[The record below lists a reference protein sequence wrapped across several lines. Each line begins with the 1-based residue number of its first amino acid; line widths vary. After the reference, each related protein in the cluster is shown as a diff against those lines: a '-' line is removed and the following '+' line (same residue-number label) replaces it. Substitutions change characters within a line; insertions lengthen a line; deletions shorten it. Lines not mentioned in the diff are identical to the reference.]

1 MKAIIQTRFLHWKH
15 QFPALLFW
23 LVLPIGVILGF
34 NYAVTAIQADSK
46 VPVGIVIEDKS
57 TTARELVDKM
67 NEAPFIRVKQLDKEQ
82 ALQQLEKHEL
92 DSVFIIKE
100 GYEKQVNSGSRNRL
114 LTSYQS
120 DLSFAYTPVSEMI
133 ASFVQKD
140 TGRAK
145 TAYTI
150 LQLEEQLTTNTQW
163 NIEEIITTSKEIE
176 AEQDLLKASFQFKGQ
191 AKTNETNLKLWDH
204 WGLWAL
210 FSILATF
217 FLFDWLVKETR
228 SSVRTRFAFIRF
240 SFKIYALLNL
250 LVYTVLLFVIDLAA
264 AFIFSYVFGES
275 VNLSRI
281 AAIVSFRLMINGFA
295 FLLAISMKQI
305 VAYYSLSL
313 VITLLLALTSGAI
326 IPIDGLPFLS
336 VLHPL
341 VPFLNG
347 VFHNIWLYIVVLII
361 CLWHGRKEN
370 QYA

>member
-150 LQLEEQLTTNTQW
+150 LQLEEQLTTNTHW

-210 FSILATF
+210 FSTLATF

-240 SFKIYALLNL
+240 SYKTYALLNL

-264 AFIFSYVFGES
+264 AFIFSYVFGEAI
-275 VNLSRI
+275 NLSRI

-347 VFHNIWLYIVVLII
+347 IFHNIWLYMVVLII
-361 CLWHGRKEN
+361 CLWYGRKEN